1 MQQGDDLQTGF
12 VRPPREV
19 ADNPLTQIPEL
30 YSAALDEFSRKSFEE
45 ASLNDIIKAAGM
57 NKGRFYY
64 RFKDKM
70 DLYLC
75 LVDQI
80 TKDKLAHFAKQ
91 ATQADFPSDFFAQV
105 GMLARAGME
114 FAVRE
119 PRLWAMSRRFMSE
132 SEHVRQQVKQAFPDR
147 GRDGVG
153 ALVQAASNAGQFKEI
168 FPQEFVEGIVE
179 TMLYNFDRL
188 IWPEM
193 TDEEMLQQVDRLTSM
208 LQFGLA
214 KLPNQHGAS

>member
-1 MQQGDDLQTGF
+1 MQQDDELETGF
-12 VRPPREV
+12 VRPAKAP
-19 ADNPLTQIPEL
+19 ADNPLTQMPEL
-30 YSAALDEFSRKSFEE
+30 YSAALDEFSRKSFDQ

-75 LVDQI
+75 IIDRI
-80 TKDKLAHFAKQ
+80 TKDKLAFFTQ
-91 ATQADFPSDFFAQV
+91 RATQADFPSDFFAQIGV
-105 GMLARAGME
+105 LARAGME

-119 PRLWAMSRRFMSE
+119 PSLWAMSRRFMAE
-132 SEHVRQQVKQAFPDR
+132 AEHVRQQVKQAFPNR

-153 ALVQAASNAGQFKEI
+153 ALVQAAFNAGQFKEM
-168 FPQEFVEGIVE
+168 FPREFVEGVIQMV
-179 TMLYNFDRL
+179 LYNFDHL
-188 IWPEM
+188 IWPDM
-193 TDEEMLQQVDRLTSM
+193 TDDEMLQQVDRLMSM

-214 KLPNQHGAS
+214 KQPD